1 MQGTIKNENI
11 IAVQFYLN
19 EEDEITSGH
28 DYKVVDS
35 LDEEN
40 YVVEVLVDK
49 DKWNEIRVEAK
60 DYNGDWKTYEIE
72 KMEWFME
79 GKEIKYAV
87 SIWSPVN

>member
-1 MQGTIKNENI
+1 MTKKEI

-28 DYKVVDS
+28 DYKIVDL

-40 YVVEVLVDK
+40 FVVEVLAEK
-49 DKWNEIRVEAK
+49 DKWNDIRVEAK
-60 DYNGDWKTYEIE
+60 DLNGNWKTYEIE
-72 KMEWFME
+72 KMERFRE

-87 SIWSPVN
+87 SIWNPVN